1 MQPPTDT
8 LAPPD
13 LNFDSEVGDSAST
26 VENPTVGIDQ
36 SVGDFTYDV
45 KYAFDAG
52 SGLNEGVIRYIS
64 DVKKEASWILDFR
77 LKAYQTFLEKPMPTH
92 WATKDLE
99 NIDFNKIRYY
109 LSQGQKPKRT
119 WDEVPDDIKRTF
131 ERLGIPEQ
139 ERKFLAGVEAQFDSE
154 AAYSNVKDIVAKQG
168 VIFCNSTEALREHP
182 EIFRKWFGK
191 VIPTGDNKFS
201 ALNSAVF
208 SGGSF
213 IYVPKGV
220 KVAMPLQAYFR
231 INAENFGQ
239 FERTLI
245 IADEGAEVTY
255 MEGCTAPKFSTS
267 TLHSAVVELVA
278 LKGAKIQ
285 YITVQNWAPNVF
297 NLVTKRAIAMEDA
310 EVKWIDCNIGSR
322 LTMKYPGVILK
333 GKRARG
339 EVISIALANDGQHQ
353 DTGAKMIHAADD
365 TTSVIVAKS
374 ISVGQGRSTY
384 RGVVHIP
391 KHLKGCKNNTECDAL
406 LINTN
411 SRTDTYPAIVVRG
424 DTHAV
429 QHEASVSKVSEDMI
443 FYMQQR
449 GLTEAQAMSLAVN
462 GFVNDL
468 VRQFPM
474 EYSVEL
480 KRLIDLEMEG
490 SVG

>member
-1 MQPPTDT
+1 MIPPSDL

-13 LNFDSEVGDSAST
+13 AALETEFNN
-26 VENPTVGIDQ
+26 ENPTVGIDQ
-36 SVGDFTYDV
+36 SAGNFQYDV

-64 DVKKEASWILDFR
+64 EVKKEASWILDFR
-77 LKAYQTFLEKPMPTH
+77 LKAYQIFLDKPMPTH

-99 NIDFNKIRYY
+99 NIDFQKIRYY
-109 LSQGQKPKRT
+109 LSQGTTPKRT
-119 WDEVPDDIKRTF
+119 WDEVPEDIKRTF

-285 YITVQNWAPNVF
+285 YITVQNWANNVF

-353 DTGAKMIHAADD
+353 DTGAKMVHAADD

-406 LINTN
+406 LINSN

-462 GFVNDL
+462 GFINDL